1 MKNQSIFVWVFVFGL
16 FSKTLQAQE
25 NKPFTLEDCVNR
37 AIEMNISIKR
47 ASLDLESSVVDKADA
62 IGNFLPNL
70 NLQASHSWNIG
81 LNQNITTGLLE
92 NLTTQFSS
100 MSGNVNAT
108 VYNGMRNVRQLHLAN
123 LNILAREYQLKDM
136 TEDVMLLVANAYLQV
151 KFSEELVKVQQE
163 QREVT
168 LQEMERTKVLI
179 EQGVLIAGDLYEIEA
194 NLAAQEQSIINEQN
208 NLRLSKINLAQLLL
222 VDDYNSF
229 ELATEEFDIPISEVL
244 LENPKTIF
252 ETALQNRNDIKL
264 ALTNMEIAETNV
276 LLSKSALQPRLSAF
290 YSYSTRLSY
299 SDRLVP
305 TGDFTDIPI
314 GYVAGTLEEVRT
326 LRAETEVAPP
336 LNILDQF
343 SMNDGHNFGLSLNIP
358 VFNGKSA
365 QNNVKRSQINVLQS
379 QQLFEQQ
386 KLDLETTVNQA
397 YNNANGAFKFY
408 EASQKTILARSNALN
423 DAQKRFE
430 EGLMNSFQYV
440 QAKQRYESAVSDLVR
455 AKYDYVFKLKVLE
468 FYFGIP
474 IK

>member
-1 MKNQSIFVWVFVFGL
+1 MNTRTYIIALLLGCFSI
-16 FSKTLQAQE
+16 SLQAQE

-47 ASLDLESSVVDKADA
+47 ARLDLESSALDKADA
-62 IGNFLPNL
+62 IGNFLPTF
-70 NLQASHSWNIG
+70 NLQGSHSWNIG

-92 NLTTQFSS
+92 NVTTQFSS
-100 MSGNVNAT
+100 MSGNINT
-108 VYNGMRNVRQLHLAN
+108 TIYNGMRNVRQLHLAN

-136 TEDVMLLVANAYLQV
+136 TEDIMLLVANAYLQV
-151 KFSEELVKVQQE
+151 NFSKELLKVQQD
-163 QREVT
+163 QRDVT
-168 LQEMERTKVLI
+168 IQELARTKTLI
-179 EQGVLIAGDLYEIEA
+179 AEGVLTVGDIFEIEA
-194 NLAAQEQSIINEQN
+194 NLASQEQAIINEEN

-222 VDDYNSF
+222 IEDYSTF
-229 ELATEEFDIPISEVL
+229 ELADEKFDIPISEVL

-264 ALTNMEIAETNV
+264 ALTNIEIAETNV
-276 LLSKSALQPRLSAF
+276 LISKSALQPRLSAF

-305 TGDFTDIPI
+305 SGTFTEFPI
-314 GYVAGTLEEVRT
+314 GYVAGTLQEVRT
-326 LRAETEVAPP
+326 LRSETQIAPP
-336 LNILDQF
+336 QNVWDQL
-343 SMNDGHNFGLSLNIP
+343 SQNDGHNFGLALNIP

-365 QNNVKRSQINVLQS
+365 QNNLKRSKINVLQS

-397 YNNANGAFKFY
+397 FNNAEGAYKFY
-408 EASQKTILARSNALN
+408 DAAQKTVVARADALQ
-423 DAQKRFE
+423 DAQKRYQ
-430 EGLMNSFQYV
+430 EGIMNSFQYV
-440 QAKQRYESAVSDLVR
+440 QAKQRYESSVSDLLR

-474 IK
+474 IR